1 MNRSNTVASLGNNVA
16 TDNQTDLEATAF
28 SEAELLN
35 LETSEHSSA
44 LQRNPQ
50 IDEIRER
57 LARESH
63 QTISL
68 RHDQLSH
75 PPVRT
80 RAPRVSIVVPARN
93 EALNLPT
100 VFANIPEDVY
110 EIVLVDGDST
120 DGTAD
125 VALSLR
131 DNVRVVGQ
139 DRPGKGNALI
149 CGFNACRGD
158 IIVMIDADGSM
169 DAAEIPLYVNALVE
183 GADFVKG
190 SRYMEN
196 GGSTDITV
204 IRSAGNHALRLMVN
218 GLFGTRYS
226 DLCYGYSGFW
236 RWTLPH
242 MALDCD
248 GFEIET
254 MMNIRAHT
262 AGLKVAEVPSMEYD
276 RIHGESNLNA
286 IRDGLRILRTI
297 VSERAVPSS
306 RRRKRAER
314 AAAIAAT

>member
-1 MNRSNTVASLGNNVA
+1 M
-16 TDNQTDLEATAF
+16 DLEANA
-28 SEAELLN
+28 SSKAELTN
-35 LETSEHSSA
+35 LEMADTLGAPGFDNTDFEIAEGTSA
-44 LQRNPQ
+44 LVHNPQ
-50 IDEIRER
+50 IEEIRER

-68 RHDQLSH
+68 RHDKLSH

-100 VFANIPEDVY
+100 VFANIPEDVF
-110 EIVLVDGDST
+110 EIVLIDGDST

-196 GGSTDITV
+196 GGSTDITF
-204 IRSAGNHALRLMVN
+204 IRSTGNHALRLMVN

-297 VSERAVPSS
+297 VSERVVPTS

-314 AAAIAAT
+314 AAALAAA

>member
-1 MNRSNTVASLGNNVA
+1 VAFLGNSVA
-16 TDNQTDLEATAF
+16 TENQTDLEDAANNQA
-28 SEAELLN
+28 AEVTKTTN
-35 LETSEHSSA
+35 DDTVAGASA
-44 LQRNPQ
+44 LVRNPQ

-57 LARESH
+57 LARDSH
-63 QTISL
+63 QTISSK
-68 RHDQLSH
+68 HDKLSH
-75 PPVRT
+75 PPVRS
-80 RAPRVSIVVPARN
+80 PRVSVVVPARN
-93 EALNLPT
+93 EALNLPI
-100 VFANIPEDVY
+100 VFATIPEDVY

-169 DAAEIPLYVNALVE
+169 DGAEIPRYVDALVG

-190 SRYMEN
+190 SRFMER
-196 GGSTDITV
+196 GGSTDITP
-204 IRSAGNHALRLMVN
+204 IRSAGNHSLRLMVN
-218 GLFGTRYS
+218 ALFGTRYS

-242 MALDCD
+242 LALDCD

-262 AGLKVAEVPSMEYD
+262 AGLKVAEVGSMESD
-276 RIHGESNLNA
+276 RVHGESNLNA
-286 IRDGLRILRTI
+286 IRDGLRILRVI
-297 VSERAVPSS
+297 VSERFGRAGSQESVPVTS
-306 RRRKRAER
+306 
-314 AAAIAAT
+314 